1 METVRGE
8 YHYTKQAELNIGG
21 YVFCLFL
28 YFYSSFAVLSFAFIK
43 RNPVL
48 ISLLLILLYSFSC
61 VTFVSNIDFY
71 LVVWEVALFPA
82 VFLCSFLHL
91 ISVLLSVYIHACVT
105 SRLHV
110 SSFPFASCISF
121 TSWFCF
127 HLFLRLFS
135 SVLLSPVSCFPP
147 VCHSPDQP
155 SVHT

>member
-1 METVRGE
+1 MFSVYFCIFIPALQFWVLYLLKEILFWF
-8 YHYTKQAELNIGG
+8 HC
-21 YVFCLFL
+21 YVNKLF
-28 YFYSSFAVLSFAFIK
+28 YFDTIIESLKNLFYFILSVVSHLFQILIFI
-43 RNPVL
+43 RL
-48 ISLLLILLYSFSC
+48 
-61 VTFVSNIDFY
+61 
-71 LVVWEVALFPA
+71 VWEVALFPA

>member
-1 METVRGE
+1 MFSV
-8 YHYTKQAELNIGG
+8 Y
-21 YVFCLFL
+21 FCIFIPALQFWVLHLLKEILFWFHCYANKL
-28 YFYSSFAVLSFAFIK
+28 FYFDTI
-43 RNPVL
+43 
-48 ISLLLILLYSFSC
+48 IESLKKIFLLYSFSC

>member
-1 METVRGE
+1 MFSVYFCIFIPALQFWVLYLEE
-8 YHYTKQAELNIGG
+8 ILFWFHC
-21 YVFCLFL
+21 YVNKLF
-28 YFYSSFAVLSFAFIK
+28 YFDTI
-43 RNPVL
+43 
-48 ISLLLILLYSFSC
+48 IESLKKFFLLYSFSC